1 MGEAQLTAA
10 ALGAGYVLDLLFGD
24 PAWLPHPVVGFG
36 RAISLGE
43 RALNRGSTVRRF
55 LSGAALAL
63 GLVGGTFVLTAML
76 VRLAWRAHPV
86 AGAAVVAL
94 GVFFGLA
101 NRTLI
106 DEGRAVFAAL
116 AESLDAGRRRLS
128 RIVGRDTARLD
139 AQQVRTAVCE
149 TMAENLNDGVVAPL
163 FWFALLGLPGLLAFK
178 MVNTLDSMIAHRD
191 ARYEWF
197 GKTAARLDDAANF
210 VSARLT
216 ALLQCAL
223 AGRVGLRGLRF
234 VARYG
239 RAHASPNSGYPEAAL
254 AGILDVRFGGPHTYD
269 GELVEKPWIGTNARA
284 IGSGEIAR
292 VAWLNHAVTAVTVL
306 AVGVFWWWVPVSR
319 QLFTPWAN

>member
-1 MGEAQLTAA
+1 MDAPQLTAA
-10 ALGAGYVLDLLFGD
+10 ALGAGYVLDLLLGD

-43 RALNRGSTVRRF
+43 RALNRGGTMRRF

-63 GLVGGTFVLTAML
+63 GLVGGTFALTALL
-76 VRLAWRAHPV
+76 VRLAWRAHPA

-94 GVFFGLA
+94 GVFLGLA

-116 AESLDAGRRRLS
+116 GENLDAGRRRLS

-139 AQQVRTAVCE
+139 AQQVRTAVFE

-163 FWFALLGLPGLLAFK
+163 FWFALLGLPGLMAFK

-191 ARYEWF
+191 ARFEWF
-197 GKTAARLDDAANF
+197 GKTAARLDDAANL
-210 VSARLT
+210 VPARLT
-216 ALLQCAL
+216 ALLQCSM
-223 AGRVGLRGLRF
+223 AGSMRGFVF

-269 GELVEKPWIGTNARA
+269 GELVEKPWIGRNPRL
-284 IGSGEIAR
+284 IGAGEIGLV
-292 VAWLNHAVTAVTVL
+292 VANNHAVAVVAVL
-306 AVGVFWWWVPVSR
+306 ATAAVWCFAPLR
-319 QLFTPWAN
+319 LPFL

>member
-1 MGEAQLTAA
+1 MGEAQLTVA
-10 ALGAGYVLDLLFGD
+10 ALGVGYVLDLLLGD
-24 PAWLPHPVVGFG
+24 PAWLPHPVVRFG

-43 RALNRGSTVRRF
+43 RALNRGGAVRRF
-55 LSGAALAL
+55 LRGALLAL
-63 GLVGGTFVLTAML
+63 GLVGGTFALTAL
-76 VRLAWRAHPV
+76 VVHWAWRAHPA
-86 AGAAVVAL
+86 AGAAVVAV

-116 AESLDAGRRRLS
+116 DESLDAGRRRLS

-139 AQQVRTAVCE
+139 AQQVRTAVGE

-163 FWFALLGLPGLLAFK
+163 FWFALLGLPGLMAYK

-191 ARYEWF
+191 ARFEWF
-197 GKTAARLDDAANF
+197 GKPAARLDDAANF
-210 VSARLT
+210 VPARLT

-223 AGRVGLRGLRF
+223 AGRGGARGLGF
-234 VARYG
+234 LVRYG

-269 GELVEKPWIGTNARA
+269 GELVHKPWIGRNTRA
-284 IGSGEIAR
+284 LAGGEFGRIAR
-292 VAWLNHAVTAVTVL
+292 INHAVAL
-306 AVGVFWWWVPVSR
+306 AATLFAGVVWWHVPRFLS
-319 QLFTPWAN
+319 PWAD